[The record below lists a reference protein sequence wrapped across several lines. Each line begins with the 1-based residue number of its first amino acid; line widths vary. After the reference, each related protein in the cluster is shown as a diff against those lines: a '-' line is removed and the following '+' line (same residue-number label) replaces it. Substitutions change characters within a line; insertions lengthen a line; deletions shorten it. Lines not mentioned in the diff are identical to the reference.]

1 MHPNRPSYTK
11 VKNKY
16 LKFIKSQEV
25 LSEPFRNKIG
35 QLNNFYLPIS
45 KMIAETYL
53 KKKKNTY
60 CWFNWWARIW
70 EVNYFKYFK
79 NYIKSKL

>member
-1 MHPNRPSYTK
+1 MHINKVGYQK

-35 QLNNFYLPIS
+35 QLNNFYLPLS
-45 KMIAETYL
+45 KMI
-53 KKKKNTY
+53 ND
-60 CWFNWWARIW
+60 
-70 EVNYFKYFK
+70 NYHSSSTLSCFVKISDF
-79 NYIKSKL
+79 S

>member
-1 MHPNRPSYTK
+1 MHQNKLSYQK
-11 VKNKY
+11 VKKKY

-45 KMIAETYL
+45 KMIKDTYI
-53 KKKKNTY
+53 KKKKNTNY
-60 CWFNWWARIW
+60 RSYGRTRFWKI
-70 EVNYFKYFK
+70 NYFKYFENNFK
-79 NYIKSKL
+79 REL